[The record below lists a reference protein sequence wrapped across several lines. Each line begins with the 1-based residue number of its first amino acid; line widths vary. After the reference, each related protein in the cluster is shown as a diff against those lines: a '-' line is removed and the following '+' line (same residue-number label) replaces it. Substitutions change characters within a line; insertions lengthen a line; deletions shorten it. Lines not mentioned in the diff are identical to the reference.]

1 MKKKLLVILSAVL
14 GAILL
19 VTGSIA
25 GTIAYLTSQDSVT
38 NTFTVGKV
46 TITMDEAKTDL
57 YGVKDGTTREEDGN
71 EYKLIPNHT
80 YVKDPTIYVEAN
92 SEDCYVFVKVEN
104 GISAI
109 EATDNTIAAQM
120 AANGWTVLSG
130 NVYVLKG
137 KNGADENGV
146 VASSASKITIPV
158 FASFTVDKDAEADE
172 VADYADAKII
182 VTAYAVQADGFN
194 GVIADAWAALVEAY
208 PPAP

>member
-25 GTIAYLTSQDSVT
+25 GTIAYLTSQATVT
-38 NTFTVGKV
+38 NTFTVGNV

-57 YGVKDGTTREEDGN
+57 YGVKDGTNREEDGN

-109 EATDNTIAAQM
+109 EATGNTIADQM

-130 NVYVLKG
+130 NVYVLKN
-137 KNGADENGV
+137 KNGADANGV
-146 VASSASKITIPV
+146 VASSANEITIPV
-158 FASFTVDKDAEADE
+158 FANFKIKTDAV
-172 VADYADAKII
+172 VAGYADAKII
-182 VTAYAVQADGFN
+182 VTAYAVQADGF
-194 GVIADAWAALVEAY
+194 ADANAAWAGAAF
-208 PPAP
+208 A